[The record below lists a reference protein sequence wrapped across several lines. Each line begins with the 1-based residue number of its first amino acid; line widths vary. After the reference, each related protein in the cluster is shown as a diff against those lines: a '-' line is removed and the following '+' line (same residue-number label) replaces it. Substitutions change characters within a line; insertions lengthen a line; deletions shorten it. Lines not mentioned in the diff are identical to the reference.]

1 MHDAGLITR
10 RYSIPSAESFRGPIA
25 DDEFDIAMA
34 KTDEEKQM
42 TLNARASKMWRTLRI
57 ASKSKLSL
65 FDKIDDGNNIQ
76 ALFQPDGDE
85 NRGKEDHPGSE
96 PPVKD
101 TTPTVGD
108 TVQRP
113 LSENGLE
120 VAQDTS
126 VK

>member
-1 MHDAGLITR
+1 MNYAGLITG
-10 RYSIPSAESFRGPIA
+10 RYSIPTAESFRRPIEE
-25 DDEFDIAMA
+25 DELDAEMA
-34 KTDEEKQM
+34 KTEEEKQFA
-42 TLNARASKMWRTLRI
+42 LNARASKMWRTLRV

-76 ALFQPDGDE
+76 ALFQPEGDE
-85 NRGKEDHPGSE
+85 NRNKEDHPGPE
-96 PPVKD
+96 QPVKD

-108 TVQRP
+108 IVQRP

-120 VAQDTS
+120 VVQDTS